1 MEEQKKPLTKE
12 MMAATISMVTLVV
25 PIFLY
30 LQAKKLKDK
39 ELELSTQKDGL
50 KRKKSAKTTA

>member
-12 MMAATISMVTLVV
+12 MMAAIISMSTLVV

-39 ELELSTQKDGL
+39 EIELLEQNNGL
-50 KRKKSAKTTA
+50 KRKKSAKTIT